1 MPCCATSIGFLTLF
15 KQLLTPPP
23 PLRLEGMVGNTLYKI
38 GHFFNIG
45 LTMLKKRKIGTA
57 VHPLDLLIGPS
68 SGDQIFDLLIQS
80 GIELGQRLCNLLK
93 LNENSRW

>member
-1 MPCCATSIGFLTLF
+1 
-15 KQLLTPPP
+15 
-23 PLRLEGMVGNTLYKI
+23 
-38 GHFFNIG
+38 
-45 LTMLKKRKIGTA
+45 MLKKRKIGTA